1 MPSRAVRGFSL
12 FEAIMVLLIVA
23 TVVGA
28 LTPAV
33 VRQISHARVN
43 RAASSVAADLF
54 LAQSLAGRQHL
65 PVIFTIDSTNKITT
79 ISQPPPAN
87 TTLLSR
93 HYGTDSDF
101 HLAQFA
107 ASPGSIEVYPNSSG
121 SSTITVTVSDGS
133 YSRQVKMTR
142 AGFVRV
148 I

>member
-1 MPSRAVRGFSL
+1 MPSKAVRGFSL

-33 VRQISHARVN
+33 VRQISHSRVN
-43 RAASSVAADLF
+43 RAASSIASDFF

-65 PVIFTIDSTNKITT
+65 PVIFTVDSVNKVTT
-79 ISQPPPAN
+79 ISQPPPAS
-87 TTLLSR
+87 TTLISR
-93 HYGTDSDF
+93 HYGTDSEF
-101 HLAQFA
+101 HLVRYL
-107 ASPGSIEVYPNSSG
+107 ASPLSVEVYPNATANT
-121 SSTITVTVSDGS
+121 TITVTVSDGA